1 MRSHVA
7 AFALLGSVVASY
19 ADVSNL
25 EPVALGPATYCITY
39 ESTYLAPISIGANSS
54 ETDAST
60 TDEPGLLPSDS
71 ASLPLFE
78 STPEAVTTGET
89 VNTGDP
95 AVSTEDPAVST
106 EGPAVNTEDS
116 TINTEEPTAVT
127 DTLPVDTD
135 QPTLTTISPEDT
147 EEPSLPTE
155 STATQPVFEPTGQR
169 VIFQVTPAGELTKRD
184 VGGFVGNGNPDV
196 CTFASVYTLGQ
207 GQLFVGNVPFSYL
220 GEEFRSLD
228 SVSAPL
234 EGAITRTFS
243 SEGGVLSFANRGLPG
258 GRASFCQDPLDG
270 QVYIT
275 YRSKPSGCVFIT
287 LSVYGG
293 KYRSSCRL
301 AHR

>member
-1 MRSHVA
+1 MRTHVSA
-7 AFALLGSVVASY
+7 LVLLGSVVASP
-19 ADVSNL
+19 ADVSNI

-54 ETDAST
+54 ETDASA
-60 TDEPGLLPSDS
+60 TDEPGFLPSDS

-78 STPEAVTTGET
+78 STQEASTTGAT
-89 VNTGDP
+89 VT
-95 AVSTEDPAVST
+95 TEDPAVNT
-106 EGPAVNTEDS
+106 EKSPVNTEES
-116 TINTEEPTAVT
+116 TAVT
-127 DTLPVDTD
+127 DTVTVETD

-184 VGGFVGNGNPDV
+184 VGGFVGDGNPDV

-207 GQLFVGNVPFSYL
+207 GQLFVGNVPFSYS
-220 GEEFRSLD
+220 GEEFQSLD
-228 SVSAPL
+228 SALAPV
-234 EGAITRTFS
+234 ESAITRTFS
-243 SEGGVLSFANRGLPG
+243 SDGGVLSFANRGLPG

-275 YRSKPSGCVFIT
+275 YRSRPSGCVFVT

-293 KYRSSCRL
+293 EYRFPSRRL
-301 AHR
+301 SHH